1 MMRHT
6 SDFIRN
12 LLQALLHIQLA
23 LHTQTRRAQAC
34 RCGFTLLHA
43 PWIWFFRHDTRCRC
57 FARVAGG
64 HMERQEHTK
73 PQKHR
78 CFPPPHRREDTEKR
92 SDLRAALAHFEH
104 GVGEPLALLIF
115 IP

>member
-43 PWIWFFRHDTRCRC
+43 SWIWIFRHDTRCRC
-57 FARVAGG
+57 YARVAGG

-78 CFPPPHRREDTEKR
+78 CFPPPIAEKTR
-92 SDLRAALAHFEH
+92 KKDQTCAPPLRISNTVWASR
-104 GVGEPLALLIF
+104 LLS
-115 IP
+115 